1 MSSGKRLLINLDAV
15 GEDLGLDF
23 SKDLFL
29 QGTCDDGFVT
39 LATALGW
46 LNDLNVY
53 REQMCDASV
62 AVLDNAMNANANANQ
77 SPSVQQKE
85 ESESADEN
93 YRNKK
98 RLQNETR
105 SSL

>member
-1 MSSGKRLLINLDAV
+1 M
-15 GEDLGLDF
+15 GLDF
-23 SKDLFL
+23 TKDHFL

-46 LNDLNVY
+46 LDDLYRY

-62 AVLDNAMNANANANQ
+62 AVLDNAMINQ
-77 SPSVQQKE
+77 SSSSPTVPQKDGNKVVE
-85 ESESADEN
+85 EEEQN
-93 YRNKK
+93 NK
-98 RLQNETR
+98 RSQNETR